1 MNYRMILFILGWVL
15 KIEAACFVLPMSFG
29 IFYGEEE
36 WKVYALSAVAAL
48 LLGMLV
54 TVKKPRKTVF
64 FAKDGYVMVALSWI
78 VMSVTGALPFVI
90 TGEIPHFVDAL
101 FESASG
107 FSTTGASILTDVEA
121 LSHASLFWR
130 SFMHWIGGMGVLVFL
145 LAIVPIA
152 GGHSMELMK
161 AESPGP
167 QVGKIVPKI
176 RKTAFILYAIYLAMT
191 VIQFVLLLIAK
202 MPFFDA
208 ITTAVGTAGTG
219 GFAIKNSGFADYT
232 MLQQGIV
239 TVFMVLFSVNF
250 GIYYLILMKKFRQA
264 AKNEELRWF
273 LIVYISATVFIA
285 LNIYKNFYGGS
296 FFEALHHSA
305 FSVATVVST
314 TGFATADFD
323 KWPQVCKFVLFALM
337 FMGANAGSTGGG
349 MKVSRFIIVIK
360 SALREIGSII
370 HPRSVKVVKL
380 EGKRVEHEVTRRT
393 MAYFITCM
401 VVYALS
407 VLIISFDNFD
417 MEASLTAVAATMN
430 NIGPGLG
437 AVGPT
442 GNYSAFSDLSK
453 CVFIFDMLAGRLE
466 MFPMLVLLSPTTW
479 KGTPAVLKRRAVA
492 FKRKITGKAA

>member
-15 KIEAACFVLPMSFG
+15 KIQAFCFVLPMGFG
-29 IFYGEEE
+29 IFYREEE
-36 WKVYALSAVAAL
+36 WKVYALAAVVSL
-48 LLGMLV
+48 LAGMLV

-64 FAKDGYVMVALSWI
+64 FAKDGYVMVALSWVI
-78 VMSVTGALPFVI
+78 LSFTGALPFVI

-101 FESASG
+101 FEAASG
-107 FSTTGASILTDVEA
+107 FTTTGASILTDVEA
-121 LSHASLFWR
+121 LSYASLFWR

-176 RKTAFILYAIYLAMT
+176 RQTAFILYAIYLVMT
-191 VIQFVLLLIAK
+191 VIEFVLLLIAK

-219 GFAIKNSGFADYT
+219 GFAIKNSGFAEYT

-264 AKNEELRWF
+264 ARNEELRWF

-285 LNIYKNFYGGS
+285 LNIYKSFYDGN
-296 FFEALHHSA
+296 FFEAFHHSA

-323 KWPQVCKFVLFALM
+323 KWPQVCRFLLFALM

-360 SALREIGSII
+360 NSIREIGSII
-370 HPRSVKVVKL
+370 HPRSVKVVKI
-380 EGKRVEHEVTRRT
+380 EGKRVEHDVLKRT
-393 MAYFITCM
+393 TAYFIVCM
-401 VVYALS
+401 VVYVLS
-407 VLIISFDNFD
+407 VFIVSLNGFDLETN
-417 MEASLTAVAATMN
+417 LTAVAATMN
-430 NIGPGLG
+430 NIGPGLNM
-437 AVGPT
+437 VGPT
-442 GNYSAFSDLSK
+442 GNYSAFSDVSK
-453 CVFIFDMLAGRLE
+453 LVLTFDMLAGRLE

-479 KGTPAVLKRRAVA
+479 KDTPAILKRRAVL
-492 FKRKITGKAA
+492 FKRKITGRGA